1 MNSLREMDFISSASS
16 SCSFELLKIQIVCAV
31 GESMNSGRRSSELFC
46 VFSAINGEMALIWPI
61 VHYFYRVSVFPEIS
75 QSPPVF
81 LMVLEAS
88 FEHWADSLEHS
99 VGVLHISTECLHTE
113 DSLNV
118 FPAGPVNGGL
128 WRLKALASM
137 TPLLLPPWNPFS
149 PAPDA
154 LHNSYSANSTIHTQH
169 WVQERAL
176 TGWAA
181 QEAPRPAVA
190 QWAASKDQTAN
201 LPSVMCSLMTNH
213 LSLSPQAQA
222 LKLMLISS
230 SQKQTN
236 LWAHIW

>member
-1 MNSLREMDFISSASS
+1 MNSLREMDFISSASY

-99 VGVLHISTECLHTE
+99 VGVLHISTEWLHTE
-113 DSLNV
+113 DSLNI

-128 WRLKALASM
+128 QRLKALVSM
-137 TPLLLPPWNPFS
+137 TPLLLPPCTPFS

-154 LHNSYSANSTIHTQH
+154 LHNTYPGKLNYPHLTFSSAKSALRVSCTGSTKTRCCPVSSEQRSDG
-169 WVQERAL
+169 E
-176 TGWAA
+176 
-181 QEAPRPAVA
+181 PAVSDVLSHDKPLVPLPTGPGPEINA
-190 QWAASKDQTAN
+190 YFVFTKAN
-201 LPSVMCSLMTNH
+201 
-213 LSLSPQAQA
+213 
-222 LKLMLISS
+222 
-230 SQKQTN
+230 
-236 LWAHIW
+236 